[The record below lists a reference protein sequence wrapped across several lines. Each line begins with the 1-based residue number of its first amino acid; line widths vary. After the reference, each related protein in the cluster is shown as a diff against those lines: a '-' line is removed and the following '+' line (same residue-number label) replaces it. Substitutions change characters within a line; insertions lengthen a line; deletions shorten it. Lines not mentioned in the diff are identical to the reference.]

1 MNVTAGAWPGDTEP
15 KLVGPV
21 GLAVQPSGS
30 CSARR
35 TAFSVAL
42 PPAVSVT
49 RTAAAWPGCMVEGAL
64 TVTWREPAVV
74 PMVNEPCNGS
84 PASAEESPTYT
95 PYVPAVCVQPLAV
108 SSHQDI
114 SCGVTVNETLAEAP
128 GTRLTRWNPAS
139 WRGGSPDPAES
150 ARYSWATSLPARR
163 PTLVT
168 VAD

>member
-108 SSHQDI
+108 SSHQDMA
-114 SCGVTVNETLAEAP
+114 CGVTVNETRVDFP
-128 GTRLTRWNPAS
+128 GARFTRWNPAS
-139 WRGGSPDPAES
+139 CRGGSPDADGS
-150 ARYSWATSLPARR
+150 DRYNWATSDPVRF
-163 PTLVT
+163 PVLV
-168 VAD
+168 